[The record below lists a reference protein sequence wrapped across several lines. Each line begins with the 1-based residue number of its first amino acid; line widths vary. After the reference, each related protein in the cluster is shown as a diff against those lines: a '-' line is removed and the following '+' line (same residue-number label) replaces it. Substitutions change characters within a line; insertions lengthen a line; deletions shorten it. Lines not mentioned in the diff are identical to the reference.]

1 MVKDLSL
8 CTDIYSIKDIYYIMH
23 FDFFSR
29 KKFKCTT
36 CGEKFKTETE
46 LQGHRKIEHDMK
58 GV

>member
-1 MVKDLSL
+1 MR
-8 CTDIYSIKDIYYIMH
+8 

-29 KKFKCTT
+29 KKFKCIT

-58 GV
+58 GA